1 MLRIE
6 FSDGSKVQMMKLLE
20 EILLD
25 AKFKGIPKMIV
36 TQFCRGKSMSSTMEL
51 DSSGTRTSGLTKNV
65 NGQEFYSR

>member
-25 AKFKGIPKMIV
+25 AKFKGTPKMIV
-36 TQFCRGKSMSSTMEL
+36 TQFCRGKSMSSTMAV
-51 DSSGTRTSGLTKNV
+51 DAFGTTASGLKKNV